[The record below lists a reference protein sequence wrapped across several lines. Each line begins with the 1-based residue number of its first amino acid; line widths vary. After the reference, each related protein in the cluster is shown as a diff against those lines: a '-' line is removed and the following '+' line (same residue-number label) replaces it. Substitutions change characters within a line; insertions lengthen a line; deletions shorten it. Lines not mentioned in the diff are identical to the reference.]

1 MNDDY
6 LWDGSGSPD
15 PEVERMEK
23 LLVRF
28 RGSQR
33 APEFPEVIR
42 ERQPAPAQRLAWVLS
57 MAAAILLAACAAW
70 YARVWFRHD
79 SWTVSK
85 FVGSPQIDGHALRQ
99 NGHWRAGG
107 LLETDATSRAELEM
121 RGMGQLEIEPNSQVA
136 LLEATADHQQFR
148 LERGEIRAVVNAPPY
163 VFLVHTPTAYA
174 MDMGCAYTLHVDDD
188 GTSLLRVT
196 VGWVDLQRGWRQSL
210 VPEGAAA
217 ESRPDIG
224 PGAPYYQD
232 ATERFRQALEIVN
245 FDESDAKARSAALT
259 MVLSEARKRDAFT
272 LLNLFNRV
280 DEEDRGR
287 VYDRL
292 ASLVPPPPGVT
303 REDAVNDDSRKL
315 GPWWD
320 LLGIGHA
327 KKGFKSPPR
336 IEE

>member
-15 PEVERMEK
+15 PEVERIEN
-23 LLVRF
+23 LLLRF

-33 APEFPEVIR
+33 ALGFPEVSR
-42 ERQPAPAQRLAWVLS
+42 ERRPVPAQKLAWMLS
-57 MAAAILLAACAAW
+57 FAAVILLAVFSVW
-70 YARVWFRHD
+70 YARGWFRHD
-79 SWTVSK
+79 SWSVSE
-85 FVGSPQIDGHALRQ
+85 VIGTPQLNGHVLRQ
-99 NGHWRAGG
+99 SGHWRAGD
-107 LLETDATSRAELEM
+107 LLETDPTSRVELEM
-121 RGMGQLEIEPNSQVA
+121 PGMGQLEIEPNSQVT
-136 LLEATADHQQFR
+136 LLEASADKQQFR
-148 LERGEIRAVVNAPPY
+148 LERGEIRAAVIAPPY

-217 ESRPDIG
+217 ESRPAVG
-224 PGAPYYQD
+224 PGAPYYED
-232 ATERFRQALEIVN
+232 ASERFRQALEIVN
-245 FDESDAKARSAALT
+245 FDESDPKARSAALT
-259 MVLSEARKRDAFT
+259 TVLSEARKRDAFT
-272 LLNLFNRV
+272 LLNLFKRV
-280 DEEDRGR
+280 DVEDRGR

-292 ASLVPPPPGVT
+292 AALVPPPPGVT
-303 REDAVNDDSRKL
+303 REDAVNDDPRKL
-315 GPWWD
+315 GPWWE

-327 KKGFKSPPR
+327 KKGFKAPPR